1 MLSQSFQPYYLL
13 VRELVPLLSEV
24 ILRSVLT
31 ALYRLSFGDLFVCV
45 LTCAGYLNNYCFIC
59 FLSEVFQYYFPSS
72 VSRIASSIL
81 FRISLRNMNSLP
93 LFLYHREFLSPSIIV
108 ESFAGFSDLD
118 GQMGLCRIQSL
129 CFRLFWFSKFSLR
142 IQCLTSW
149 VAHCVWLVFFSL
161 ASFKTLS
168 LFCIFSVFEPW
179 YAVGFSFFWSCLL
192 GVLCVSCVCT
202 GLFLS

>member
-31 ALYRLSFGDLFVCV
+31 ALYRLSFGDLLVCV

-59 FLSEVFQYYFPSS
+59 FLSEVSQYYVPSS

-81 FRISLRNMNSLP
+81 FRISLRDMNSLP
-93 LFLYHREFLSPSIIV
+93 LFLYHREFLSPSITV

-118 GQMGLCRIQSL
+118 GQMGLFRIWSL
-129 CFRLFWFSKFSLR
+129 CSRLFWFSKFSLR

-149 VAHCVWLVFFSL
+149 VAHCM
-161 ASFKTLS
+161 
-168 LFCIFSVFEPW
+168 
-179 YAVGFSFFWSCLL
+179 
-192 GVLCVSCVCT
+192 
-202 GLFLS
+202 